1 MSIFQDKTFQVP
13 ILGLLPRF
21 PTFKPSQFEVII
33 RKGDFTLIIF
43 DYAPMRMTCK
53 DWDIAI
59 RVSEKRKQIFDI
71 SRDIPFWYEV
81 DIKFRHLELGI
92 VKQNCIRVNLF

>member
-1 MSIFQDKTFQVP
+1 M
-13 ILGLLPRF
+13 GLLPRF

-43 DYAPMRMTCK
+43 DYAPRIGTLLL
-53 DWDIAI
+53 
-59 RVSEKRKQIFDI
+59 EYQRKGNQIFDI

-81 DIKFRHLELGI
+81 EIKFRHLELGI
-92 VKQNCIRVNLF
+92 VKQNCIRVNLVTNPVISQE